1 MAPSKV
7 TGSWVRVEG
16 GSVPLWLSQEGLMS
30 CIFGRLRYVSGRFG
44 GMTIFGALV
53 WSVWDGAKLVKN
65 RGFGNAPRFVSRR
78 MEPAIVQPKV
88 PG

>member
-1 MAPSKV
+1 
-7 TGSWVRVEG
+7 
-16 GSVPLWLSQEGLMS
+16 MS

-78 MEPAIVQPKV
+78 MEPADRRPLQSDACRTCPRRAV
-88 PG
+88 PDRLAL